1 MNHKLL
7 DKLKQLGMV
16 DRKLRRHETVN
27 LLWSTQLGMRLKEDD
42 DVSMWKAPLLK
53 LDGVKEACNVTKDA
67 IFNISDER
75 VKLGMKDT
83 CRQIGS
89 ISRCLIVKQ
98 LILDFR
104 PIRICSHG
112 DEKVSSTKMSIDGQG
127 ILTELLHITCATRKG
142 RRKNGSPAQVVEIGV
157 HICNDSICQALIKL
171 HPKIVLPGDK
181 LTQTL
186 LLSNC
191 PRLTDICLKELAS
204 QKEVIGLDMDRANV
218 GAIAKVFFQAN
229 SVPAVRVG
237 LIFPLPLWNSRMP
250 SHLSGWKKKDV
261 A

>member
-1 MNHKLL
+1 
-7 DKLKQLGMV
+7 
-16 DRKLRRHETVN
+16 
-27 LLWSTQLGMRLKEDD
+27 
-42 DVSMWKAPLLK
+42 
-53 LDGVKEACNVTKDA
+53 
-67 IFNISDER
+67 
-75 VKLGMKDT
+75 MKDT

-98 LILDFR
+98 LILNFR

-127 ILTELLHITCATRKG
+127 ILTELLHITCATRKE

-171 HPKIVLPGDK
+171 HPKIILPGGK
-181 LTQTL
+181 LTETL

-204 QKEVIGLDMDRANV
+204 KKEMIGLDMSRANV
-218 GAIAKVFFQAN
+218 EAIAEIFFQTDTC
-229 SVPAVRVG
+229 PAIMTIG
-237 LIFPLPLWNSRMP
+237 LIFHLLKGNCGMP
-250 SHLSGWKKKDV
+250 SHLSSWKKKDV